1 MSENFTFPKLPG
13 TCKGSLQVGGFLGLA
28 LMVSA
33 CSVNKLE
40 DVMGPGPNAQQ
51 AATPIAAKSPPAT
64 APPLSLAAPP
74 ADLSIP
80 QSAKAVSEAE
90 SLISAEPTLGTRV
103 LPEEGAP
110 SPLLAAEE
118 DQTKFSPTSPWRAI
132 LNIDGIDATNAEGTT
147 CSGRYGSDKQ
157 QVSVGLKVFLA
168 CSDGGTGVLQI
179 LSLQPNAMRGS
190 LKIGNSQF
198 GVALEKLKQPT
209 G

>member
-1 MSENFTFPKLPG
+1 MSANFIFTK
-13 TCKGSLQVGGFLGLA
+13 SLVSRGVALRFGNFLGLA

-40 DVMGPGPNAQQ
+40 DVMGPGANAPQG
-51 AATPIAAKSPPAT
+51 ATQVAAKSPPPA

-80 QSAKAVSEAE
+80 QSAKAISEAE
-90 SLISAEPTLGTRV
+90 SLIAAEPTLGTQV

-118 DQTKFSPTSPWRAI
+118 DQTNFSPTSPWRAI
-132 LNIDGIDATNAEGTT
+132 LNVDGIDATNAEGTT

-157 QVSVGLKVFLA
+157 QASVGLKVLLA

-179 LSLQPNAMRGS
+179 ISLQPNAMQGN
-190 LKIGNSQF
+190 LKIGTSKF
-198 GVALEKLKQPT
+198 GVVLEKLKQPT